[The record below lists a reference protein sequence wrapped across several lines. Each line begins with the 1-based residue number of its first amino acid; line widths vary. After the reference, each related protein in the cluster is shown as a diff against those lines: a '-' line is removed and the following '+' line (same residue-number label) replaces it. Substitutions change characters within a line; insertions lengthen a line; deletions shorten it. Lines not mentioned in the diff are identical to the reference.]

1 MKNWMYEKLK
11 PHIQHEIVITP
22 YGDLAEPVD
31 ICIEC
36 ADCCEVL
43 VSAEDFDFENEADNH

>member
-11 PHIQHEIVITP
+11 HHIGHKIVCCC
-22 YGDLAEPVD
+22 YGKDGEEPVD

-36 ADCCEVL
+36 EDCYEVL
-43 VSAEDFDFENEADNH
+43 VSAEDFDEEE